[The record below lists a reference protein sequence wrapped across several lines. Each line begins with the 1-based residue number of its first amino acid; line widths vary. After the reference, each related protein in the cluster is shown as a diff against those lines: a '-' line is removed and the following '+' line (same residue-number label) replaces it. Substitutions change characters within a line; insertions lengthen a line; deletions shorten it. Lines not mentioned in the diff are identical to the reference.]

1 MRDEKDP
8 FFKHLAVDLTGETNK
23 SILPPSSL
31 IPHLSSLLCPFFNLM
46 LEFRGLILLYSI
58 GQETRPATS
67 ACQSELP
74 YSPFL

>member
-1 MRDEKDP
+1 
-8 FFKHLAVDLTGETNK
+8 FKHLAVYLMRQTAE

-31 IPHLSSLLCPFFNLM
+31 TLPPSSLLYPFFNLM

-58 GQETRPATS
+58 GQGTRPATS